1 MGAPPGPEE
10 DHVTEKREILE
21 RLSTCVELGKVNQ
34 AAPYPP
40 KLKGQ
45 LGAHELCREAID
57 SGIPPGDILSQGLIP
72 GMARIGER
80 FGQGKAFVPE
90 MLLAARAM
98 TAAMVH
104 LRPFFA
110 SGQVKRKGV
119 FVIGTVAGDLHDIG
133 KNIVAMMI
141 EGAGWEVV
149 DLGVDVKAERFAEE
163 MTKHP
168 GAVVGL
174 SALLTTT
181 MVNMERI
188 VKDLKT
194 RDPRLHI
201 LVGGAPVS
209 RAFCES
215 IGADFY
221 AADPQAAVEHLKTL
235 AA

>member
-1 MGAPPGPEE
+1 
-10 DHVTEKREILE
+10 VSEKREILE
-21 RLSTCVELGKVNQ
+21 RLSNCVELGKVNQ
-34 AAPYPP
+34 AAAYPP

-45 LGAHELCREAID
+45 PGADELCREALAA
-57 SGIPPGDILSQGLIP
+57 GIVPEDVLAEGLIS
-72 GMARIGER
+72 GMSRIGER
-80 FGQGKAFVPE
+80 FAQGKAFVPE

-98 TAAMVH
+98 TAAMAH

-110 SGQVKRKGV
+110 SGQVKRRGV

-141 EGAGWEVV
+141 EGAGWEVI
-149 DLGVDVKAERFAEE
+149 DLGVDVKLERFVEE
-163 MTKHP
+163 VGKHP
-168 GAVVGL
+168 SAVIGL

-181 MVNMERI
+181 MVNMETI
-188 VKDLKT
+188 VKALKA
-194 RDPRLHI
+194 REPGRHI
-201 LVGGAPVS
+201 VVGGAPVS

-221 AADPQAAVEHLKTL
+221 APDPQAAVEHLKSL

>member
-1 MGAPPGPEE
+1 MS
-10 DHVTEKREILE
+10 DLLE
-21 RLSTCVELGKVNQ
+21 RLSQCVELGKINQ

-45 LGAHELCREAID
+45 PGADELCREAVAT
-57 SGIPPGDILSQGLIP
+57 GIPPGEILEGGLVA

-98 TAAMVH
+98 TAAMAH
-104 LRPFFA
+104 LKPFFT
-110 SGQVKRKGV
+110 SGVVKRKGV

-149 DLGVDVKAERFAEE
+149 DLGVDVKAERFLAEVE
-163 MTKHP
+163 KHP
-168 GAVVGL
+168 GCVVGM

-188 VKDLKT
+188 VAEL
-194 RDPRLHI
+194 RARHPALQVC
-201 LVGGAPVS
+201 VGGAPVNEDF
-209 RAFCES
+209 RKR
-215 IGADFY
+215 IGASFY
-221 AADPQAAVEHLKTL
+221 APDPQGVVQHLKTL

>member
-1 MGAPPGPEE
+1 MS
-10 DHVTEKREILE
+10 DLLE
-21 RLSTCVELGKVNQ
+21 RLSQCVESGKINL

-45 LGAHELCREAID
+45 PGADELCREALAT
-57 SGIPPGDILSQGLIP
+57 GVPPGQILEQGLVP

-98 TAAMVH
+98 SAAMVH
-104 LRPFFA
+104 LKPFFS
-110 SGQVKRKGV
+110 SGEVQRKGT

-133 KNIVAMMI
+133 KNIVAMMV

-149 DLGVDVKAERFAEE
+149 DLGVDVKAERFLAEIE
-163 MTKHP
+163 RRP
-168 GAVVGL
+168 ACVVGL

-188 VKDLKT
+188 VAEIRT
-194 RDPRLHI
+194 RYPGQAVF
-201 LVGGAPVS
+201 VGGAPVNQE
-209 RAFCES
+209 FCKK
-215 IGADFY
+215 IGATFY
-221 AADPQAAVEHLKTL
+221 APDPQGVVLKLKAMAA
-235 AA
+235 